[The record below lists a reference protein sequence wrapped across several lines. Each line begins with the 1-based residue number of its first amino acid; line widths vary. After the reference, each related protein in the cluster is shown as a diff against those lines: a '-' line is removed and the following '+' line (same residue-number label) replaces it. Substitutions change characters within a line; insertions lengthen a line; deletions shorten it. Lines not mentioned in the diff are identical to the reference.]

1 MLTKSKGQQQNDDD
15 DNNNNNQQQQQ
26 GDDDDNNN
34 NNNSYTNQ
42 YHNQIALLYI
52 WRIIYAIGLAI
63 LIYVLVSRIRH
74 LNESEVWTQDRL
86 RRDEEELERQ
96 QRQQKQGGRL
106 EEGDVDAAGFV
117 PPSIFPQDKKVKEE
131 NRQQQQQQH
140 EQQQQSES
148 QLLFKHYGIRLF
160 GTSITWLLWDIAFY
174 GNKLFQS
181 TFLLAL
187 TGENATL
194 TQISGASAINAFVA
208 LLGYYAA
215 AMIVDKPTIGRLRL
229 QQTGFVITGTLFLI
243 CGFLSEHLSS
253 TTLVIIYLGSSFFG
267 QCGPNCTTFLIP
279 AEVFPT
285 E

>member
-1 MLTKSKGQQQNDDD
+1 MNEVPVFQH
-15 DNNNNNQQQQQ
+15 
-26 GDDDDNNN
+26 
-34 NNNSYTNQ
+34 NSHDPSNSLSTLYLQ
-42 YHNQIALLYI
+42 Y
-52 WRIIYAIGLAI
+52 
-63 LIYVLVSRIRH
+63 
-74 LNESEVWTQDRL
+74 
-86 RRDEEELERQ
+86 
-96 QRQQKQGGRL
+96 
-106 EEGDVDAAGFV
+106 
-117 PPSIFPQDKKVKEE
+117 
-131 NRQQQQQQH
+131 
-140 EQQQQSES
+140 
-148 QLLFKHYGIRLF
+148 
-160 GTSITWLLWDIAFY
+160 ITAFY

-215 AMIVDKPTIGRLRL
+215 ALIVDKPTIGRLRL

>member
-1 MLTKSKGQQQNDDD
+1 MNHFDMNEVPVFQH
-15 DNNNNNQQQQQ
+15 
-26 GDDDDNNN
+26 
-34 NNNSYTNQ
+34 NSHDPSNSLSPLSTFN
-42 YHNQIALLYI
+42 IYI
-52 WRIIYAIGLAI
+52 
-63 LIYVLVSRIRH
+63 
-74 LNESEVWTQDRL
+74 T
-86 RRDEEELERQ
+86 
-96 QRQQKQGGRL
+96 
-106 EEGDVDAAGFV
+106 
-117 PPSIFPQDKKVKEE
+117 
-131 NRQQQQQQH
+131 
-140 EQQQQSES
+140 
-148 QLLFKHYGIRLF
+148 
-160 GTSITWLLWDIAFY
+160 AFY

-243 CGFLSEHLSS
+243 CGFLSESLSS

>member
-1 MLTKSKGQQQNDDD
+1 MNHFDMKVPVFQH
-15 DNNNNNQQQQQ
+15 
-26 GDDDDNNN
+26 
-34 NNNSYTNQ
+34 NSHDPSNSLSTLYLQ
-42 YHNQIALLYI
+42 Y
-52 WRIIYAIGLAI
+52 
-63 LIYVLVSRIRH
+63 
-74 LNESEVWTQDRL
+74 
-86 RRDEEELERQ
+86 
-96 QRQQKQGGRL
+96 
-106 EEGDVDAAGFV
+106 
-117 PPSIFPQDKKVKEE
+117 
-131 NRQQQQQQH
+131 
-140 EQQQQSES
+140 
-148 QLLFKHYGIRLF
+148 
-160 GTSITWLLWDIAFY
+160 ITAFY

-215 AMIVDKPTIGRLRL
+215 ALIVDKPTIGRLKL

-279 AEVFPT
+279 AEVFSTCARVAVPT
-285 E
+285 GSW